1 MNRTTARS
9 TALLTVA
16 LALLLAVP
24 ALAAPR
30 NAAVY
35 RSVGGLDSRT
45 VVWVVAELH
54 LMFAAFVLGVPIF
67 AAILELVGVRG
78 GDARYD
84 RLAHELTRLLSAA
97 FSTTAALGGTLAFV
111 LVGLYPS
118 FMQALGEA
126 VHQSFYVYAA
136 LFFAEAFTLYL
147 YYYGWERMQSR
158 TPNAPALRRPAWG
171 LTLALAFLVIALML
185 FHGGDTRQPRAA
197 GAAAAA
203 RIGAIANGMD
213 ELVRAEAAKG
223 RARAQT
229 DVKNWRKRIE
239 TQVDRVAVD
248 RPEGLHAQAVAGDE
262 KAVSRAGA
270 VVLGVVLDTLRNAPK
285 NASAERIAAR
295 FKHQVAVAQGA
306 AKLEGDNRASAIS
319 AAHWTVVGAGGLALL
334 VALAVASWASG
345 PKSLHLF
352 LGLTLNLAGIA
363 LMMIAN
369 AWTTFMMS
377 PAGYN
382 EATLEFGGTTWTAIA
397 NPLWQ
402 PLNLHR
408 LLANIVF
415 GGFVSAAY
423 AAVRFLGAKTDEE
436 RAHYD
441 WMGYVG
447 NFVGIL
453 AMIPLPFAGYLL
465 GREIYSNSPIMGNN
479 MMGGA
484 FSWAFIFQ
492 AVLIGMLF
500 LGANYY
506 LWIGMERIPGS
517 ERYRR
522 FIPWYAVILL
532 ISFAVWVTPH
542 NLPLSAE
549 ERALMGGAQ
558 YHPLLKYLGLM
569 PAKNAVV
576 NLIILTTFFCFLMY
590 RRAGCGT
597 LRPFSAQGK
606 KAKLLLGASLLFVLM
621 LLGWYGWVILRID
634 LADISV
640 PAGKR
645 WVLSWAAGSLGLEM
659 VLATVAAWLT
669 ARDRGK
675 VGQGIYFAGTALLV
689 AGFLGV
695 WGFVTM
701 VHANPFLRNIAVC
714 QVLMVLSAMILCGA
728 IDLIL
733 LNGAEQVA
741 GIRWGQMPAR
751 SQYALLV
758 VTVAVV
764 QLMGLMG
771 FIRSALRED
780 WHLYGVLRDT
790 SQGAGTPSLAHMS
803 WVVAL
808 ISLVFFALLAFVF
821 WLGGLSEAHARRPDD
836 RSGRS
841 AQEAV
846 A

>member
-1 MNRTTARS
+1 MLS
-9 TALLTVA
+9 VGLA
-16 LALLLAVP
+16 LAGAVP
-24 ALAAPR
+24 AAAET
-30 NAAVY
+30 AVY

-54 LMFAAFVLGVPIF
+54 LMFGAFVLGVPIF
-67 AAILELVGVRG
+67 AVILELVGVRS

-97 FSTTAALGGTLAFV
+97 FSTTAALGGTLAFL

-118 FMQALGEA
+118 FMRRLGEA
-126 VHQSFYVYAA
+126 VHISFYVYAA

-147 YYYGWERMQSR
+147 YYYGWERMQR
-158 TPNAPALRRPAWG
+158 RAVRAPRLRRAAW
-171 LTLALAFLVIALML
+171 LATLALALTVVALL
-185 FHGGDTRQPRAA
+185 IVHGGDTRRPRAQ
-197 GAAAAA
+197 GLAAAE
-203 RIGAIANGMD
+203 RLGAVAEGL
-213 ELVRAEAAKG
+213 EGFVRSDAEGG
-223 RARAQT
+223 RLRAQT
-229 DVKNWRKRIE
+229 DGQTWKSRVE
-239 TQVDRVAVD
+239 QQVDR
-248 RPEGLHAQAVAGDE
+248 AVARPGE
-262 KAVSRAGA
+262 SQHGEPVPTHGEMVSQAGEAVLKLA
-270 VVLGVVLDTLRNAPK
+270 LDALQNAPK
-285 NASAERIAAR
+285 NATPDRVAADFKRQIA
-295 FKHQVAVAQGA
+295 VSQGA
-306 AKLEGDNRASAIS
+306 AKLDGENRASAES
-319 AAHWTVVGAGGLALL
+319 AAHWSVVGG
-334 VALAVASWASG
+334 VALGLFWVLAGSSWASG
-345 PKSLHLF
+345 LKSLHLF
-352 LGLTLNLAGIA
+352 LGLALNLIGIA

-369 AWTTFMMS
+369 SWTTFMMS
-377 PAGYN
+377 PTGFN
-382 EATLEFGGTTWTAIA
+382 EATLEFGGTTWGAIA

-408 LLANIVF
+408 VLANVVF
-415 GGFVSAAY
+415 GGFVAAAY
-423 AAVRFLGAKTDEE
+423 AAVRFLGASTDEE

-465 GREIYSNSPIMGNN
+465 GREIYSHSPIMGNN

-532 ISFAVWVTPH
+532 FSFAVWVTPH
-542 NLPLSAE
+542 NLPLSGE

-590 RRAGCGT
+590 RRAGCGA
-597 LRPFSAQGK
+597 LRPLSSQGAG
-606 KAKLLLGASLLFVLM
+606 AKVLLVGALLSVLA
-621 LLGWYGWVILRID
+621 LLGWYAWGILQMD
-634 LADISV
+634 LVEMSV

-645 WVLSWAAGSLGLEM
+645 WVLSWTAGALGFEMALAVLAAG
-659 VLATVAAWLT
+659 LT
-669 ARDRGK
+669 LLDRGK
-675 VGQGIYFAGTALLV
+675 LAQALYFAATALLV

-714 QVLMVLSAMILCGA
+714 QVLMVLSAMILCGS

-733 LNGAEQVA
+733 LSGAEQVG
-741 GIRWGQMPAR
+741 GIRWGRIPAR
-751 SQYALLV
+751 SQYALIV

-790 SQGAGTPSLAHMS
+790 SPGAGTPSLAEMS
-803 WVVAL
+803 WIVAL
-808 ISLVFFALLAFVF
+808 ISVVFFALVAFVF
-821 WLGGLSEAHARRPDD
+821 WLGSLSEAHGVRREDKDSETGLARD
-836 RSGRS
+836 GS
-841 AQEAV
+841 A
-846 A
+846 